1 MNRLKFFLGLV
12 LLIVILLLMD
22 TRSIF
27 SQPFHEWGGLIVGA
41 LFILHKLLNWGWIKR
56 VTLLF
61 FKSTTWRARLN
72 YIIDLMMLTGLILII
87 LSGIAMAKTI
97 NFSWLNIGGSHVFWK
112 TLHTSSSL
120 ITFALFGIHL
130 GLHWNWV
137 LHRLNFKTTKND
149 KEN

>member
-27 SQPFHEWGGLIVGA
+27 NQPFHEWGGLIVGA
-41 LFILHKLLNWGWIKR
+41 LFILHKLLNWSWIKK
-56 VTLLF
+56 VTVLF
-61 FKSTTWRARLN
+61 FKGTTWRARLN
-72 YIIDLMMLTGLILII
+72 YIIDVIMLIGLILII

-97 NFSWLNIGGSHVFWK
+97 NFSWMNLGGSHVFWK

-120 ITFALFGIHL
+120 ITFAFFGIHL